1 MDNSGARVF
10 KRRRQNLA
18 EGVPGLAIVLAGG
31 WERLRNPSNTWP
43 FRVESHVLYL
53 AGQLPPGAFLAIMPN
68 ASGMVEGRI
77 YLEPVSLDDA
87 VWSGPGESWSEL
99 EQRTGATVHPL
110 SELPADV
117 QAVGLDKWASLPVQ
131 DPRSQAYLEDLL
143 GRRVDIGT
151 NENDRR
157 LALGMVQCRLIHDE
171 AAQRNLKEA
180 GKRTVEAHLAG
191 LAVLRPGRDECD
203 VHAAMMRVAY
213 SGGGNVAFA
222 PIISQASERLHQPA
236 IGGELQSEALLLVD
250 FGVEDI
256 AGWAGDVTNTW
267 PVSGRFTQRQRE
279 LFDIVVRAY
288 DECVA
293 MLKPG
298 VRYRCVHMHAAKV
311 LTEGLVRLGILKGD
325 VDKLLDCDAHAL
337 FFVHGI
343 GHLLG
348 LDVHDMEDLG
358 DLAGYQE
365 GRVRSTR
372 FGLNCLRLDRDL
384 QAGMALTVEPGLYFI
399 PELLDNPDIRAKYK
413 ECVDWQK
420 VEQYRGVRGIRFER
434 DFLITETGAECLNP
448 GLPGS
453 SEEVEQV
460 YQQLIGCV
468 DKKG

>member
-1 MDNSGARVF
+1 MDSSVAEVF
-10 KRRRQNLA
+10 SRRRQRLA
-18 EGVPGLAIVLAGG
+18 DSVGDLPIVLAGG

-43 FRVESHVLYL
+43 FRTESHVLYL
-53 AGQLPPGAFLAIMPN
+53 MGQLPPGAFITILPQGTDA
-68 ASGMVEGRI
+68 AEARL

-87 VWSGPGESWSEL
+87 VWSGSGEPWPALEL
-99 EQRTGATVHPL
+99 RTGATVHPL
-110 SELPADV
+110 SELKAYI
-117 QAVGLDKWASLPVQ
+117 QAVGQEKWASLPVQ
-131 DPRSQAYLEDLL
+131 DPRAQGVLEDLL
-143 GRRVDIGT
+143 DRRLDIKSHD
-151 NENDRR
+151 NDRR
-157 LALGMVQCRLIHDE
+157 LALGMVQCRLVHDA
-171 AAQRNLKEA
+171 AAQRELKDA

-191 LAVLRPGRDECD
+191 LAVLRPGQDECD
-203 VHAAMMRVAY
+203 VHAEMMRVAY
-213 SGGGNVAFA
+213 GQGGNVSFA

-236 IGGELQSEALLLVD
+236 IGGELQPEALLLVD
-250 FGVEDI
+250 FGVENA

-267 PVSGRFTQRQRE
+267 PVSGRFTPRQRE
-279 LFDIVVRAY
+279 LFDIVVQAY
-288 DECVA
+288 NECVA

-311 LTEGLVRLGILKGD
+311 LTKGLVRLGILKGE
-325 VDKLLDCDAHAL
+325 VDQLVDRDAHAL

-358 DLAGYQE
+358 DFAGYQE

-384 QAGMALTVEPGLYFI
+384 QAGMALTIEPGLYFI
-399 PELLDNPDIRAKYK
+399 PELLDNQETRAKYRD
-413 ECVDWQK
+413 CVDWQK

-453 SEEVEQV
+453 SAEVELV
-460 YQQLIGCV
+460 YQQLMTCDG
-468 DKKG
+468 KRG